1 MSSRPPRSQHYLA
14 FLPAAFAEPGAYRE
28 TGNHLTAH
36 RPERGQDEMQ
46 RTLIAALRDPRCY
59 SYSASEIEV
68 LETHISYVL
77 LAGEFAYKIKKQVA
91 LGFLD
96 FSTLEARRYYCE
108 EELRLNRRTAPALYL
123 DVVGIAGRPEHP
135 TLGGAGPVIEYA
147 LKMRRFE
154 QHQVLSKMMARGKL
168 TPQLIDA
175 LTSKIAAFHS
185 RVDVASKEAPFGDPQ
200 AIAEPALDNFRQL
213 MSLLEQEADR
223 ATLDSLR
230 AWTEREHEWRREVF
244 LERKREGFVRECHG
258 DLHLGNIALVEGE
271 VTLYDCLEFNP
282 ALRWIDVMSE
292 IAYLVMDLCAFHRI
306 DLAFRLLNGYLEATG
321 DYGGIAVLRYYLVY
335 RALVRAKVA
344 GIRADQP
351 GSAQTPGDM
360 RRYLQFAERLAGAGK
375 PALIITHGLSGSGKT
390 ALTQSLLEKLAAIRI
405 RSDVE
410 RKRLHGLPSQAH
422 SGSPLAGGI
431 YGGDTTQRTYDELKR
446 LAHVALETG
455 YPVII
460 DATFLKRRQRDVFR
474 ALAVRL
480 GVPFVILDC
489 RAPDEV
495 LHRRLSAREGQE
507 RDASEANLSV
517 LEHQLATREP
527 LAPDETSI
535 TISIDTDS
543 EPLEA
548 AASRIWIGIEG
559 RCRGWP

>member
-1 MSSRPPRSQHYLA
+1 
-14 FLPAAFAEPGAYRE
+14 
-28 TGNHLTAH
+28 
-36 RPERGQDEMQ
+36 
-46 RTLIAALRDPRCY
+46 
-59 SYSASEIEV
+59 
-68 LETHISYVL
+68 
-77 LAGEFAYKIKKQVA
+77 
-91 LGFLD
+91 
-96 FSTLEARRYYCE
+96 
-108 EELRLNRRTAPALYL
+108 
-123 DVVGIAGRPEHP
+123 
-135 TLGGAGPVIEYA
+135 
-147 LKMRRFE
+147 
-154 QHQVLSKMMARGKL
+154 
-168 TPQLIDA
+168 
-175 LTSKIAAFHS
+175 
-185 RVDVASKEAPFGDPQ
+185 
-200 AIAEPALDNFRQL
+200 
-213 MSLLEQEADR
+213 
-223 ATLDSLR
+223 
-230 AWTEREHEWRREVF
+230 VF

-292 IAYLVMDLCAFHRI
+292 IAYLVMDLCAFRRI

-344 GIRADQP
+344 GIRAGQP
-351 GSAQTPGDM
+351 GSAQTPDDM

-390 ALTQSLLEKLAAIRI
+390 TLSQSLLEKLAAIRI

-410 RKRLHGLPSQAH
+410 RKRLHGLPLQAH

-431 YGGDTTQRTYDELKR
+431 YGEDTTQRTYDELKR
-446 LAHVALETG
+446 LAHVALEAG

-460 DATFLKRRQRDVFR
+460 DATFLKRQQRDVFR

-480 GVPFVILDC
+480 RLPFLILDC
-489 RAPDEV
+489 RASDEA

-507 RDASEANLSV
+507 CDASEANLSV

-535 TISIDTDS
+535 TIPIDTDS
-543 EPLEA
+543 ESLEA